1 VKGVLVGV
9 WEPLGPGQLKA
20 KVLGE
25 KIHGRVCLWWL
36 CNAALN
42 RFIFTL
48 ILFSSSKY
56 IAMDFASASKKNHE
70 YWDKQKILLLFSTG
84 SNTLCGGEAVWE
96 GEFAFRWRF
105 ASMAVLSSQLSV
117 GRHLEAHFAVRG
129 RNSSIPS
136 APHSTLQ
143 GASIV

>member
-1 VKGVLVGV
+1 MKGVLVGV

-25 KIHGRVCLWWL
+25 KIHGRVCLRRL

-70 YWDKQKILLLFSTG
+70 YWDKQKNTITFLNRIEHAVWRRSSVGGRVCIQMAFCKHGCAQQPAQRGKAPG
-84 SNTLCGGEAVWE
+84 STLCCPG
-96 GEFAFRWRF
+96 
-105 ASMAVLSSQLSV
+105 
-117 GRHLEAHFAVRG
+117 
-129 RNSSIPS
+129 
-136 APHSTLQ
+136 
-143 GASIV
+143 